1 MASTATDTHTNG
13 HTNTPVHEHVLRP
26 RPRKA
31 VHSQLSTVS
40 NVSETSSTGDAS
52 SYRSALA
59 ESGMTRHTHGSPQCA
74 PANVCSGRSTP
85 VPADAP
91 PSVKSI
97 SSAKKTARAEQRR
110 RIFPTIEYASR
121 VSHFDPNSDYRDFH
135 GFFNLFWIGLAIMA
149 ITTMLR
155 NIKDTG
161 HPMRVQ
167 IWYLFTI
174 KTWHLAIADFLMVAT
189 TAVSVLMH
197 RVFRA
202 APANGPLTW
211 KTGGMAIQS
220 LYQVGWLAVWVAVPF
235 WLEWT
240 WTAQVFFLLH
250 TMVLLMK
257 MHSWAFY
264 NGHLC
269 ETEKRLRALD
279 NPSGANRDPAY
290 LYPTSEDPLRDQ
302 APKSPKQAKP
312 SEKHDDTNGSSKKRT
327 ASSGSSELK
336 PADALLRTGGHES
349 DEEVSDLREDLARE
363 LTSPMGNIAYPRNLT
378 WANYLD
384 YLLCPTLCY
393 ELEYPRAP
401 NRDWTSLISKIVAVF
416 GCIFL
421 LTIISEEF
429 ILPILIESSLRL
441 NPPMAPGI
449 LPPSATERL
458 LILAETVSW
467 LLFPFM
473 LTFLLVFLVIFEY
486 ALGACAEMTRFGDRQ
501 FYNDWWNS
509 TDWMEFS
516 REWNIPVYSF
526 LRRHVYSASRP
537 HIGRMRATVITF
549 LISAIGHEIVM
560 ACITKKLRGYGF
572 VCQMLQLP
580 IVMLQRTK
588 LVRGKKTLNNVMFW
602 VSMVMGLSMICS
614 LYVLV

>member
-1 MASTATDTHTNG
+1 MIMASTATDTHTNG
-13 HTNTPVHEHVLRP
+13 HTNTPVHEHILRP

-40 NVSETSSTGDAS
+40 NVSETSSTCDAS
-52 SYRSALA
+52 SYGSALA
-59 ESGMTRHTHGSPQCA
+59 ESGMT
-74 PANVCSGRSTP
+74 SGRSTP

-174 KTWHLAIADFLMVAT
+174 KTWHLAIADFLMV
-189 TAVSVLMH
+189 
-197 RVFRA
+197 
-202 APANGPLTW
+202 
-211 KTGGMAIQS
+211 
-220 LYQVGWLAVWVAVPF
+220 
-235 WLEWT
+235 
-240 WTAQVFFLLH
+240 FFLLH

-302 APKSPKQAKP
+302 ASKSPKQAKS
-312 SEKHDDTNGSSKKRT
+312 SEKHEDTNGSPKKRT

-336 PADALLRTGGHES
+336 PADALLRTAGHES

-393 ELEYPRAP
+393 ELEYPRTP
-401 NRDWTSLISKIVAVF
+401 GRDWTSLISKIVAVF

-572 VCQMLQLP
+572 ICQMLQLP

>member
-1 MASTATDTHTNG
+1 MASTATDSSANG
-13 HTNTPVHEHVLRP
+13 HANGHAHDHILRP

-40 NVSETSSTGDAS
+40 NASEASSTGEVS
-52 SYRSALA
+52 SLAIALA
-59 ESGMTRHTHGSPQCA
+59 ESGTT
-74 PANVCSGRSTP
+74 SGRSTP
-85 VPADAP
+85 IPQDAP

-161 HPMRVQ
+161 YPMRVQ

-189 TAVSVLMH
+189 TAVSVLLH
-197 RVFRA
+197 RAFRA
-202 APANGPLTW
+202 SPANGPLTW

-235 WLEWT
+235 WFEWT

-264 NGHLC
+264 NGHLS
-269 ETEKRLRALD
+269 ETEKRLRELD
-279 NPSGANRDPAY
+279 NPTGANRDPAY
-290 LYPTSEDPLRDQ
+290 LYPTSDNPIRDQ
-302 APKSPKQAKP
+302 TAKSPKSPKSAKEANGQFLDP
-312 SEKHDDTNGSSKKRT
+312 NGSPKKRT
-327 ASSGSSELK
+327 ASSGSAEGNPDIILSKNE
-336 PADALLRTGGHES
+336 GHDS
-349 DEEVSDLREDLARE
+349 DEEISDLREDLARE
-363 LTSPMGNIAYPRNLT
+363 LTSPMGNVAYPRNLT
-378 WANYLD
+378 WANYAD

-393 ELEYPRAP
+393 ELEYPRTAK
-401 NRDWTSLISKIVAVF
+401 RDWTSLISKIVAVF

-429 ILPILIESSLRL
+429 ILPILVESSLRL
-441 NPPMAPGI
+441 TPPVAPGVF
-449 LPPSATERL
+449 PPSAIERT

-486 ALGACAEMTRFGDRQ
+486 ALGACAEMTRFGDRH
-501 FYNDWWNS
+501 FYSDWWNS

-516 REWNIPVYSF
+516 REWNVPVYSF

-572 VCQMLQLP
+572 ICQMLQLP

-602 VSMVMGLSMICS
+602 ISMVMGLSVICS